1 MTRETY
7 HHDIIQGTPEWHEL
21 RRGIITAS
29 IASSLVTP
37 TGKVAN
43 NDTVRKLAYQMAAER
58 ITGRVEKT
66 FVSYDMERGNIEEVF
81 ARELYG
87 KTYTS
92 IQSPLAECGFIETSL
107 LGFRVGYSPDGLVG
121 DDGLI
126 EIKSRMPKYQIQT
139 ICSQEVPGEY
149 MMQMQF
155 GLWITCRKWIDFIQ
169 YSNGMHMYVHS
180 VTPNA
185 ETFKIIEEAVTAFEK
200 RVNDIIDDYKTK
212 SVSFPVAEYIQHIDG
227 SEIEVNDD

>member
-1 MTRETY
+1 MNEIY

-29 IASSLVTP
+29 VASSLITP
-37 TGKVAN
+37 TGKIAN
-43 NDTVRKLAYQMAAER
+43 NDTVKKLAYQMAAER
-58 ITGRVEKT
+58 LTGRVEKS

-92 IQSPLAECGFIETSL
+92 IQSPLTECGFIEKVFVGS
-107 LGFRVGYSPDGLVG
+107 RVGYSPDGLVG

-126 EIKSRMPKYQIQT
+126 EIKSRMAKYQIQT
-139 ICSQEVPGEY
+139 ICTQEVPSEY
-149 MMQMQF
+149 MLQLQF

-169 YSNGMHMYVHS
+169 YSNGMSMYVQR

-185 ETFKIIEEAVTAFEK
+185 ETVKIIEEAVTAFEK
-200 RVNDIIDDYKTK
+200 RVKDIIDDYKVK
-212 SVSFPVAEYIQHIDG
+212 AAGFPVAEYIQHVDG
-227 SEIEVNDD
+227 SEIEVGA